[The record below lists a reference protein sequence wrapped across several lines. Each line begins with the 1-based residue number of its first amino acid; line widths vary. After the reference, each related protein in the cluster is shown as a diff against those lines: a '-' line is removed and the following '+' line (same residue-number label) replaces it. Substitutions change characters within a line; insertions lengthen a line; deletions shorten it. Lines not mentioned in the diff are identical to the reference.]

1 MRPNPL
7 QKTHLARGMRR
18 IRRSGR
24 TNAAFLLVVLTVQIG
39 CAYFFVSDI
48 IMTILGLRSTA
59 ISWQVREIQQIGAA
73 VGLIVGPFLGALA
86 LRRALRRS
94 DAAEKRLR
102 LASGVFMEHLAE
114 RFEAWGLT
122 PAERDVALFAIKG
135 LSTSEISQLRA
146 TSEGT
151 VKAQTY
157 AIYRKAGVPGR
168 AQLISL
174 FVEDLMGDSL
184 PLPSAQTGPAA
195 RLVQLRSSE

>member
-1 MRPNPL
+1 
-7 QKTHLARGMRR
+7 MRR

>member
-1 MRPNPL
+1 MQP
-7 QKTHLARGMRR
+7 
-18 IRRSGR
+18 GR
-24 TNAAFLLVVLTVQIG
+24 ANAAFLLVVLMIQIG

-48 IMTILGLRSTA
+48 ILTVLGLRSTA

-102 LASGVFMEHLAE
+102 LASGMFMEHLSE
-114 RFEAWGLT
+114 RFDAWGLT

-135 LSTSEISQLRA
+135 LSTQEIAKFRA

-168 AQLISL
+168 PQLISL
-174 FVEDLMGDSL
+174 FIEDLMGDSL
-184 PLPSAQTGPAA
+184 PPQTALPDPNA
-195 RLVQLRSSE
+195 RFLRLSDREPQGLRKLPR